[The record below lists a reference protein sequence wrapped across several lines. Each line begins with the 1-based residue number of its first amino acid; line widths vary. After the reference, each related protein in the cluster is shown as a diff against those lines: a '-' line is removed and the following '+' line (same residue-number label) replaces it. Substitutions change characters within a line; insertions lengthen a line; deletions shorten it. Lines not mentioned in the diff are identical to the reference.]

1 VLGEPGIGKTTL
13 CEQLAGFAT
22 SRGGRALFGH
32 CYEEGSLALPYLPF
46 VQALRGYILERDAAA
61 LRDKLGAGAT
71 ELARIV
77 PEVTERIGVQPAV
90 HDTLDA
96 EERRYRLL
104 QAVTD
109 FLVRAAVA
117 KPLLVVLEDL
127 HDADHGT
134 LDLLVH
140 LSRQM
145 AGSRLLVVGTYRV
158 VEVDRAHP
166 LAATLAKLRRSTQF
180 GRVQLKGLTTAEV
193 QQLLIG
199 LGVPHAGLSVAEAVH
214 KRTEGNPLLWAK
226 WRAICKQSDQSHAA
240 PDDRHI
246 RHTGRAAEDNA
257 RPPGQR
263 LSGRP
268 PRRPT
273 GKREPVFRTH
283 DELSF
288 SDGHHPQSPSRV
300 RCLPIHAASNLRD
313 RTLL

>member
-1 VLGEPGIGKTTL
+1 MSLAGDAAAVPASERTRRPFVGREQEFLELRSAFEAAISGEGSLFAVLGEPGIGKTTL

-46 VQALRGYILERDAAA
+46 VQALRGYILERDAAD
-61 LRDKLGAGAT
+61 LKDELGAGAA

-90 HDTLDA
+90 RDSMDA

-140 LSRQM
+140 MSRQL
-145 AGSRLLVVGTYRV
+145 AGSRLLVVGTYRD

-166 LAATLAKLRRSTQF
+166 LAATLAELRRSTQF

-199 LGVPHAGLSVAEAVH
+199 LGVPQAAVSVAEAVH
-214 KRTEGNPLLWAK
+214 KRTEGNPLFVREVARFLGDA
-226 WRAICKQSDQSHAA
+226 RVPGSE
-240 PDDRHI
+240 P
-246 RHTGRAAEDNA
+246 GRWTAAERAQA
-257 RPPGQR
+257 R
-263 LSGRP
+263 
-268 PRRPT
+268 
-273 GKREPVFRTH
+273 
-283 DELSF
+283 
-288 SDGHHPQSPSRV
+288 
-300 RCLPIHAASNLRD
+300 
-313 RTLL
+313 